1 LRQSGRGEAQLRA
14 AGFDVVEIPEGH
26 LCCGSA
32 GSYSILQPDIA
43 AALRTRKLAN
53 IALLKVDAIAS
64 PNIGCLT
71 LLAGPDAPPVI
82 HPAELI
88 DWAEGGPMPA
98 ALSRRRFN
106 S

>member
-1 LRQSGRGEAQLRA
+1 LRQTGHGEAQLRA
-14 AGFDVVEIPEGH
+14 AGFDVIEIPEGH

-43 AALRTRKLAN
+43 GALRARKLAN

-64 PNIGCLT
+64 PNIGCLMH
-71 LLAGPDAPPVI
+71 LAGPDAPPVI

-88 DWAEGGPMPA
+88 DWAEGGPSPA
-98 ALSRRRFN
+98 ALARSRFN
-106 S
+106 N